1 MAMVNPVNREIV
13 LRRVVL
19 ADFDWNDA
27 DLLPELLR
35 HPGISVRLMAGV
47 QADDP
52 GVRVAELC
60 GVPRTLELADLTREL
75 FDVALVGER
84 SPRRAHLES
93 LMHALG
99 TPMITPQTFLGTL
112 RGFER
117 RTEVSET
124 IPSGDG
130 DDAGNNTPGDVIAM
144 LDRAIPD
151 LPRAPA
157 LVPPPAAWLAELEPV
172 PDSADRIGLERML
185 ARLAARTGAFAA
197 ALMVRRGEE
206 LSDVA
211 TCGGDDPLLRALGDL
226 ALRLDSPQVVARMN
240 GTPGRIWGAWPFRT
254 RDQRAVLAAAGLD
267 GREAGDAWER
277 TAFELQFVWARAE
290 QGGGEAEYRF
300 RNRWL
305 TPSEFRSRVRLAV
318 DRHRRERGR
327 FALHRL
333 HFSAAAGLVE
343 VLCQRLPDH
352 LRAADCLCLPS
363 PGVVLVLCAGPAAE
377 FPHVQHRI
385 EELWAKCCA
394 ESGAAAPPIAD
405 ERIELVSDQDAEVFI
420 AAAAGWLATR

>member
-1 MAMVNPVNREIV
+1 MAMVNPVNREIA

-75 FDVALVGER
+75 FDVALVGEH
-84 SPRRAHLES
+84 SPRRAHIEN

-99 TPMITPQTFLGTL
+99 TPMITPQSFLGSL

-117 RTEVSET
+117 RVEPAAT
-124 IPSGDG
+124 IAAGG
-130 DDAGNNTPGDVIAM
+130 EDDASADLTAL

-151 LPRAPA
+151 LGAGPA
-157 LVPPPAAWLAELEPV
+157 LVSPPAAWLAEIEPM
-172 PDSADRIGLERML
+172 PGSTDRIGLDRML
-185 ARLAARTGAFAA
+185 ARLSARTGAFAA
-197 ALMVRRGEE
+197 AIMARHGDGLI
-206 LSDVA
+206 DIA
-211 TCGGDDPLLRALGDL
+211 TSGGDDPLLRALGEL
-226 ALRLDSPQVVARMN
+226 ALKLDSPQVVSRMN

-254 RDQRAVLAAAGLD
+254 RDHRAVLAGAGLEGQD
-267 GREAGDAWER
+267 ASDAWER
-277 TAFELQFVWARAE
+277 TAFELQYVWTRDE
-290 QGGGEAEYRF
+290 QGGGEAEHRF
-300 RNRWL
+300 RNHWL
-305 TPSEFRSRVRLAV
+305 TPSEFRSRVRFAV

-327 FALHRL
+327 LALHRL
-333 HFSAAAGLVE
+333 HVSAGPGTVE

-363 PGVVLVLCAGPAAE
+363 PGVVLVLCAGPAAD
-377 FPHVQHRI
+377 FPHVLRRI
-385 EELWAKCCA
+385 EELWKTCCA
-394 ESGAAAPPIAD
+394 ESGAPAPPIAD
-405 ERIELVSDQDAEVFI
+405 ERIELVCEQDADAFL
-420 AAAAGWLATR
+420 AATSGWLAIR